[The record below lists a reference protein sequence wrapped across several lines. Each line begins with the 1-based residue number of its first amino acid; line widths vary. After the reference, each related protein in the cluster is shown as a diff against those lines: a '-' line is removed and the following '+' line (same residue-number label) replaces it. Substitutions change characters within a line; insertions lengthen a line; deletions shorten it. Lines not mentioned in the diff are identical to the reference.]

1 MQLLVSHP
9 WPGNVR
15 QLENAIERACVTCR
29 DGVIRPENLPPDVR
43 HHTSQKKGGLQV
55 DLNRPLPEQLAEI
68 TAGFE
73 ERYLRRALRKTR
85 GHVGRCAR
93 ISGLS
98 RRSITDK
105 IAQYKIDKEEFKK

>member
-1 MQLLVSHP
+1 M
-9 WPGNVR
+9 
-15 QLENAIERACVTCR
+15 ERACVTCR

-43 HHTSQKKGGLQV
+43 HRTSQKKGGLQV
-55 DLNRPLPEQLAEI
+55 DLARPLPEQLAEI

-73 ERYLRRALRKTR
+73 ERYLRRALKRTR

-105 IAQYKIDKEEFKK
+105 LGQYGIDKADFKDNDDDDDD